1 MKVLLGLEKK
11 LQTIKKTNAARFLDT
26 LKIEYEL
33 LSYEVGDD
41 LSAICVA
48 NKTGQDIEYIYK
60 TIVCEGK
67 NSLYVGCIQGDLELD
82 LKAFAKAVNEKSL
95 SLLKLD
101 KLKDKTGYI
110 RGGCSPF
117 GMKKD
122 FVRFIDERALELDY
136 FVVSAG
142 LRGLQLKID
151 SKYIKDLFQIA
162 KISSNNE

>member
-1 MKVLLGLEKK
+1 M
-11 LQTIKKTNAARFLDT
+11 IKKTNAARFLDT
-26 LKIEYEL
+26 LKIDYEL
-33 LSYEVGDD
+33 LSYEVDDD
-41 LSAICVA
+41 LSAISVA
-48 NKTGQDIEYIYK
+48 KKTGIDIKYIYK

-67 NSLYVGCIQGDLELD
+67 NALYVACIQGDLEID
-82 LKAFAKAVNEKSL
+82 LKSFAKAVGEKSL

-122 FVRFIDERALELDY
+122 YVRFIDERALELDY

-142 LRGLQLKID
+142 LRGLQLKINA
-151 SKYIKDLFQIA
+151 KYIQKLFNIA
-162 KISSNNE
+162 SISNLSII